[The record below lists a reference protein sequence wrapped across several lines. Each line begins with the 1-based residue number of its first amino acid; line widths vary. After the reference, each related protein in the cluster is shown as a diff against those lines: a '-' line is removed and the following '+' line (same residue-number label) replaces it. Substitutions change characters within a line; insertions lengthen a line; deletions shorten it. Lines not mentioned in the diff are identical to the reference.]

1 MDFSK
6 MSTAEL
12 QQLIA
17 NSEHK
22 EPEQKEPEH
31 SLLDT
36 VGQAAGKFNRFIEGT
51 RLPAFAGGLLQGA
64 GDIGASLGNLVMRP
78 LGHPIPHPNLSQYID
93 KSPLSRIAFGAGE
106 LGSNIPLY
114 ASGAGLIGRAG
125 MTAEAGLSGKLAE
138 GLASGFLMG
147 ENKEGERGEGAL
159 MGAAIPTGSAA
170 LKGLAKLKS
179 SKIAENVLKGFK
191 KAEGEA
197 SNQFGNVFSEAD
209 TKGITHISRVPV
221 NVNLLK
227 KQGDRKFLHAF
238 EEFHKNPT
246 ITNAHSAQSDLAKYA
261 NNIGRPQ
268 NTLERQAKE
277 EALKASQDIREKMM
291 QEFHATGNTGL
302 ALKYN
307 NARKFYKNIVS
318 PYLNSKS
325 IKKLQSGE
333 LRPKNFA
340 NKIEQEEAFMSKI
353 GQHEHPEIDYRRKLK
368 KAIGN
373 KAVQYGAGTALSG
386 IGLYEIAKMLK

>member
-6 MSTAEL
+6 MSTKEL
-12 QQLIA
+12 EEMVA
-17 NSEHK
+17 HSEGSQ
-22 EPEQKEPEH
+22 EAPQ
-31 SLLDT
+31 SSWLDT
-36 VGQAAGKFNRFIEGT
+36 AGQAAGKFNKFIEGT

-78 LGHPIPHPNLSQYID
+78 LGHPIPHPELSKYINQD
-93 KSPLSRIAFGAGE
+93 QLSRLAFGVGE
-106 LGSNIPLY
+106 LASNAPLY
-114 ASGAGLIGRAG
+114 ASGAGAIGKLG

-147 ENKEGERGEGAL
+147 ENKEGERGTGAL
-159 MGAAIPTGSAA
+159 MGAAIPAVGAA
-170 LKGLAKLKS
+170 FKGLSKLKS

-191 KAEGEA
+191 SAENEA
-197 SNQFGNVFSEAD
+197 SKQFGHVFKEAES
-209 TKGITHISRVPV
+209 KGIKHISRIPV
-221 NVNLLK
+221 NIGLLK
-227 KQGDRKFLHAF
+227 KQGDSKYLHAM
-238 EEFHKNPT
+238 EEFHKSPT
-246 ITNAHSAQSDLAKYA
+246 MANAHSAQSDLAKYA

-277 EALKASQDIREKMM
+277 EALRASEAIRENMM
-291 QEFHATGNTGL
+291 HEFHDTGNTGL

-340 NKIEQEEAFMSKI
+340 NMIEKEESFMSKI
-353 GQHEHPEIDYRRKLK
+353 GQHEHPEIEYRRKL
-368 KAIGN
+368 N
-373 KAVQYGAGTALSG
+373 KALSNKMVNYGIGTGLGSL
-386 IGLYEIAKMLK
+386 GLYEVSKLFK